1 MKGRNQQRSG
11 KVELASASLGGID
24 AGAVVVGIDLG
35 DRVSD
40 ACLYAQGA
48 VIGHYR
54 FAMTPEG
61 VRAAFEGRGYGRIAM
76 EAGAQSG
83 WVARLLTEL
92 GYAPL
97 VANTWKV
104 KAISAN
110 ERKSDRNDALMIA
123 RIAALDPALLYP
135 VHQRSAAH
143 ADAFAALKARDV
155 AVRARARFIHTIRSL
170 SKSLGVRLRRTTS
183 EAFVHREQDVP
194 EPLQPF
200 VSPLFRVLEQINEQI
215 RAYDDT
221 IERLGREHF
230 PESLLVRQVHG
241 VGPITALAY
250 VLVVEDPNRFPC
262 SRDVAAYLGLVPRR
276 DQSGGSDKQLG
287 ISKTGNAF
295 LRRLLVQSAQ
305 YILGPFG
312 IDSRLRRWG
321 HKLAERG
328 GANARKRAVVAT
340 ARKLAVVLLRLW
352 KQRSTY
358 IPLHGLDAAGDVP
371 LDTNPQT
378 AVPGDCAASL
388 DARRRAPDC
397 STPDGSDPIV
407 HRGLVGPYES
417 ADRSGDS
424 GVVSDGP
431 KQAPVDPVRRRAVN
445 RPSGSTPAPVTP
457 SAPAAPACAGDPTGT
472 CATSGQ
478 SVPALVRG
486 STKRRTSS
494 GETNVQPPP

>member
-1 MKGRNQQRSG
+1 MKGRNQHRSG
-11 KVELASASLGGID
+11 KVELATASLGGID
-24 AGAVVVGIDLG
+24 ARAVVVGIDLG

-40 ACLYAQGA
+40 ACLYANGV

-54 FAMTPEG
+54 FAMTPEA
-61 VRAAFEGRGYGRIAM
+61 VRTAFEGRGYGRVAM

-97 VANTWKV
+97 VANTRKV

-110 ERKSDRNDALMIA
+110 ERKSDRNDALMLA

-135 VHQRSAAH
+135 VHLRSAAYS
-143 ADAFAALKARDV
+143 DALAALKARDV
-155 AVRARARFIHTIRSL
+155 VVRSRARLVHSVRSL
-170 SKSLGVRLRRTTS
+170 SKGLGFRMRRTTP
-183 EAFVHREQDVP
+183 EAFVKREHEVP
-194 EPLQPF
+194 EALLPA
-200 VSPLFRVLEQINEQI
+200 VSPMFRLLREFNDQVRVFDEM
-215 RAYDDT
+215 
-221 IERLGREHF
+221 IERMGREHF
-230 PESLLVRQVHG
+230 PATQILRKVHG
-241 VGPITALAY
+241 VGPVTSLAY
-250 VLVVEDPNRFPC
+250 VLVVEDPNRFPN

-287 ISKTGNAF
+287 ISKTGNTF

-328 GANARKRAVVAT
+328 GSNARKRAVVAT
-340 ARKLAVVLLRLW
+340 ARKLAVVLLGLW
-352 KQRSTY
+352 KRRSDY
-358 IPLHGLDAAGDVP
+358 VPLHGLDASGAAP

-378 AVPGDCAASL
+378 AVPGDCAGSL

-407 HRGLVGPYES
+407 HRGNSAPSES
-417 ADRSGDS
+417 ADRSGDF
-424 GVVSDGP
+424 GVVSRGAQPDVATVV
-431 KQAPVDPVRRRAVN
+431 QARRTS
-445 RPSGSTPAPVTP
+445 RPSGSAQAPVTP
-457 SAPAAPACAGDPTGT
+457 SAPAAPACAGDPTDACT
-472 CATSGQ
+472 
-478 SVPALVRG
+478 ALGR
-486 STKRRTSS
+486 SAALLTRR
-494 GETNVQPPP
+494 